1 MFHKYEGYNMLN
13 IFHCIF
19 FSPGS
24 ESVETISKVSVKA
37 GASVSIPCS
46 YDIKYKNYVK
56 YLCKGYSFNYCSFA
70 VRTDSSQEIEKYSIS
85 EDKTQNNLNMT
96 IKRLT
101 ADDTHFWCG
110 VEINNGA
117 DDRQYFQLS
126 VTTGTPSLSLAHQN
140 VIGYIGDK
148 ITINCSYRN
157 SGGVRWCKL
166 GSTCVTKATVS
177 GNIDGTAVT
186 INMTISN
193 VINVTMSGLKQESS
207 GWYYCVKGDF
217 QMPVH
222 LTVTVKPTGKYY
234 HYLLIRNSNNNV
246 CFRPF
251 SSLMILAIPL
261 SVLIFI
267 VIVALSILLVLKGTS
282 KSDRTSAAIWF
293 TMNEFRS
300 LKRVKKE

>member
-1 MFHKYEGYNMLN
+1 MLN
-13 IFHCIF
+13 IFHSIF

-24 ESVETISKVSVKA
+24 ESVKTINKVSVKA

-46 YDIKYKNYVK
+46 YDGKYKNHVK
-56 YLCKGYSFNYCSFA
+56 YLCKGYVWSSCTYEI
-70 VRTDSSQEIEKYSIS
+70 RTDSRRETGKYSIS
-85 EDKTQNNLNMT
+85 EDKSQRIFTVT
-96 IKRLT
+96 IKQLT
-101 ADDTHFWCG
+101 ADDTYYWCA

-117 DDRQYFQLS
+117 DIGQRFLLS
-126 VTTGTPSLSLAHQN
+126 VTTDKPILTVAHQN

-148 ITINCSYRN
+148 ITIHCSYRN
-157 SGGVRWCKL
+157 SGGVGWCKL
-166 GSTCVTKATVS
+166 GSTCVTVS

-186 INMTISN
+186 INTAVSN
-193 VINVTMSGLKQESS
+193 VISVTMSGLKSESS

-234 HYLLIRNSNNNV
+234 HYLLIWNSNNNV
-246 CFRPF
+246 RL
-251 SSLMILAIPL
+251 SSFHPLMILAIPL

-267 VIVALSILLVLKGTS
+267 VIVALSILFVLRGTS

-293 TMNEFRS
+293 TINEFRS
-300 LKRVKKE
+300 FKCVKKE

>member
-1 MFHKYEGYNMLN
+1 IILHVSLMDTLVF
-13 IFHCIF
+13 I
-19 FSPGS
+19 
-24 ESVETISKVSVKA
+24 ISKVSGKT
-37 GASVSIPCS
+37 GTSVSIPCS
-46 YDIKYKNYVK
+46 YDVKHKNHVK
-56 YLCKGYSFNYCSFA
+56 FLCKGYYFNYCSFA
-70 VRTDSSQEIEKYSIS
+70 VRTDSSQGIEKYSIS

-148 ITINCSYRN
+148 ITINCNYRN

-177 GNIDGTAVT
+177 GNIDGTAVI

-193 VINVTMSGLKQESS
+193 VTMSGLKPESS
-207 GWYYCVKGDF
+207 GWYYCDTGDY
-217 QMPVH
+217 QRPVH
-222 LTVTVKPTGKYY
+222 LTVTVKPTGKYVDPKV
-234 HYLLIRNSNNNV
+234 HIITLGML
-246 CFRPF
+246 
-251 SSLMILAIPL
+251 SLA
-261 SVLIFI
+261 VL
-267 VIVALSILLVLKGTS
+267 VALLMWFIQRCS
-282 KSDRTSAAIWF
+282 KSC
-293 TMNEFRS
+293 S
-300 LKRVKKE
+300 LFSLCCDGLAPRCVSVIRCFIQYY